1 MRENRGPFD
10 SIENEISGIVRKDAG
25 RTETLR
31 AVCNLLKDKVPHYDW
46 VGFYVKDG
54 GKDELVIGPYAGVPT
69 EHARIP
75 FGRGVC
81 GRAALTGETVV
92 VPDVSKDSSYLSCS
106 INVKS
111 EIVVPI
117 FKRGRMVAQIDI
129 DSNELDAFSKH
140 DKDFLEKIC
149 GIVAILF

>member
-1 MRENRGPFD
+1 MFD

-25 RTETLR
+25 RTETLL
-31 AVCNLLKDKVPHYDW
+31 AVCELLKDKVPHYDW
-46 VGFYVKDG
+46 VGVYLVDG
-54 GKDELVIGPYAGVPT
+54 GTDELVIGPFAGAPT

-81 GRAALTGETVV
+81 GRAAETGETVV
-92 VPDVSKDSSYLSCS
+92 VPDVSKDSNYLSCS
-106 INVKS
+106 ISVKS

-117 FKRGRMVAQIDI
+117 FKQGRMVAQIDI
-129 DSNELDAFSKH
+129 DSNELDAFSEN

-149 GIVAILF
+149 GIVAVLF